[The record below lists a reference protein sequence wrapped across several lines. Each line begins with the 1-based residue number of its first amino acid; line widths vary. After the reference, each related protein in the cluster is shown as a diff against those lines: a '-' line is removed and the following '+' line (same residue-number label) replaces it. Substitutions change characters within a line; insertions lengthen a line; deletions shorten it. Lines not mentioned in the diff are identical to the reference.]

1 MSFFPEELF
10 QRMLYGVLDDDEI
23 IALNQ
28 PDMPDY
34 RLTDE
39 QREEYI
45 QYLMS
50 CYGQTYSE
58 AKYYIDD
65 LK

>member
-10 QRMLYGVLDDDEI
+10 QRMLNGELDDDELM
-23 IALNQ
+23 ALNQ

-34 RLTDE
+34 KLTDE

-50 CYGQTYSE
+50 CYGQTRNE
-58 AKYYIDD
+58 AKYYIDGI
-65 LK
+65 K